1 MKKLLAC
8 LCLTLLCFAACMTAQ
23 AAAVPSAQNFQVDG
37 KTVKTEIYNIDGN
50 NYFKLRDIAMLLK
63 GTQSGFSVDYDAGTG
78 MISISGGSD
87 YAPVGGELETG
98 VDRSASCVASP
109 QKLLVN
115 GKDTQLKAYNIGGN
129 NFFKLRDLGDLLSFY
144 VGYREDTKTAVVL
157 SSCSIR
163 HTDYSKGM
171 PADIYFEIPVFKGN
185 SNAVKQVNQ
194 FFEDV
199 EKQYA
204 AGENLAY
211 ARELITGD
219 LENGHGPTAENPYLA
234 GNDAAVHSLT
244 DSLISVSIDYSWFM
258 GGVFDYGSN
267 GYTFNAKTGDRLYL
281 NDVLDG
287 SDQQIKESIVR
298 SLLQQY
304 PGVENAG
311 VMNTPMDEIRGM
323 DIKEIDFIVSDSHV
337 SAIFDKYEI
346 AAGMAGMFV
355 VTLPDA
361 LSAAFA

>member
-1 MKKLLAC
+1 MKKLMLC
-8 LCLTLLCFAACMTAQ
+8 LCLMVLCMAACVTAQ
-23 AAAVPSAQNFQVDG
+23 ASAVPSAQNFQVDG
-37 KTVKTEIYNIDGN
+37 KTVKTEVYNIDGN

-98 VDRSASCVASP
+98 VDHSASCVASP

-115 GKDTQLKAYNIGGN
+115 GKDTQIKAYNIGGN
-129 NFFKLRDLGDLLSFY
+129 NFFKLRDLGSLLSFY
-144 VGYREDTKTAVVL
+144 VGYQEDTKTAIVL
-157 SSCSIR
+157 SSVSIR
-163 HTDYSKGM
+163 HTDYSDGM

-185 SNAVKQVNQ
+185 SSALNRVNQ
-194 FFEDV
+194 FFADT

-211 ARELITGD
+211 ARELISGD
-219 LENGHGPTAENPYLA
+219 LENGNGPTQEDPYLA
-234 GNDAAVHSLT
+234 GNEATVHTLSAN
-244 DSLISVSIDYSWFM
+244 LISVSIDYSWFM
-258 GGVFDYGSN
+258 GGVFDYGST
-267 GYTFNAKTGDRLYL
+267 GYTFNAKNGDRLFL

-287 SDQQIKESIVR
+287 SDQQIKESIIR
-298 SLLQQY
+298 ALLQQY
-304 PGVENAG
+304 PGVEGAG
-311 VMNTPMDEIRGM
+311 VMDTPMDTIRGM
-323 DIKEIDFIVSDSHV
+323 DIKDIDYIVSDGKV
-337 SAIFDKYEI
+337 CVIFDKYEI

-361 LSAAFA
+361 LSAQFA

>member
-1 MKKLLAC
+1 MKKVLFC
-8 LCLTLLCFAACMTAQ
+8 LCMLILCMAACVTAQ

-37 KTVKTEIYNIDGN
+37 RTVKTEVYNIDGS

-63 GTQSGFSVDYDAGTG
+63 GTQSGFSVDYDAGSR
-78 MISISGGSD
+78 MISILSDSD
-87 YAPVGGELETG
+87 YLPVGGELNTG
-98 VDRSASCVASP
+98 VDRSATCVSSP
-109 QKLLVN
+109 QKLLVD
-115 GKDTQLKAYNIGGN
+115 GKETKISAYNIGGN
-129 NFFKLRDLGDLLSFY
+129 NFFKLRDLGRILSFY

-157 SSCSIR
+157 SACSIR
-163 HTDYSKGM
+163 HTDYSEGM

-185 SNAVKQVNQ
+185 SNALNRVNQ
-194 FFEDV
+194 FFADV

-204 AGENLAY
+204 GGESLSY

-219 LENGHGPTAENPYLA
+219 LENGYGLTREDAYQA
-234 GNDAAVHSLT
+234 GNDATVHTVS
-244 DSLISVSIDYSWFM
+244 DALISVSIDYSWYM
-258 GGVFDYGSN
+258 GGVFDYGSD
-267 GYTFNAKTGDRLYL
+267 GYTFNAKTGDRLFL

-298 SLLQQY
+298 ALLQQY

-311 VMNTPMDEIRGM
+311 VMNTPMEEIRNM
-323 DIKEIDFIVSDSHV
+323 DIKEIDFIVSDGHV

-355 VTLPDA
+355 VTLPDPLNA
-361 LSAAFA
+361 QFT

>member
-1 MKKLLAC
+1 MKKILVC
-8 LCLTLLCFAACMTAQ
+8 LCLTLLCLAACVTAQ

-37 KTVKTEIYNIDGN
+37 EAVKTEVYNIDGN
-50 NYFKLRDIAMLLK
+50 NYFKLRDIAMLLR

-78 MISISGGSD
+78 MISISSGAG
-87 YAPVGGELETG
+87 YAPVGGELSTG

-115 GKDTQLKAYNIGGN
+115 GKDTQIKAYNIGGN

-144 VGYREDTKTAVVL
+144 VGYREDTKTAIVL
-157 SSCSIR
+157 SDVSIR
-163 HTDYSKGM
+163 HTDYSDGM

-185 SNAVKQVNQ
+185 SDSLNRVNQ
-194 FFEDV
+194 FFEEV

-204 AGENLAY
+204 AGENLSY

-219 LENGHGPTAENPYLA
+219 LANGYGPTAEDPYLA
-234 GNDAAVHSLT
+234 GNDAAVYTLT
-244 DSLISVSIDYSWFM
+244 DSLISVSIDYSWYM

-267 GYTFNAKTGDRLYL
+267 GYTFNAKTGDRLFL

-287 SDQQIKESIVR
+287 SEQQIKESIVR
-298 SLLQQY
+298 ALLQQY
-304 PGVENAG
+304 PGVEEAG
-311 VMNTPMDEIRGM
+311 VMDTPMDTIRGM
-323 DIKEIDFIVSDSHV
+323 DIKDIDFIVSDGNV
-337 SAIFDKYEI
+337 CVIFDKYEI
-346 AAGMAGMFV
+346 AYGMAGMFV

-361 LSAAFA
+361 LNAEYA